1 MTKESKLNILY
12 RFYDEEKNEMEKK
25 KKLKELYDESAI
37 YLYFRASKNPFIGKE
52 NTSTLLIPLLER
64 LENIIKRFNGNG
76 VVDYAYYIRQVLEM
90 ETKVYIRQDRRRREN
105 ENASFTISAINTEK
119 FENPFEVG
127 LYDDEDKTK
136 RDENLNKVFSNKCT
150 SIYFSLMASR
160 MSNEF
165 IRNICS
171 SLDAEKRVEFIN
183 KVLLFRRSIRSE
195 RRLKKAQKFGSEY
208 YFRKM
213 KAMIKESNGDD
224 DKEMSLRY
232 NKLRDRLD
240 NIGRNAS
247 KVPYKVI
254 AEAFGVKEDN
264 VGKYLN
270 YGKKQLM
277 NLVREN
283 QSC

>member
-90 ETKVYIRQDRRRREN
+90 ETKVYIRHDRRRREN
-105 ENASFTISAINTEK
+105 ENASFAISAINTEK

-127 LYDDEDKTK
+127 LYDDEVKTK

-150 SIYFSLMASR
+150 SIYFSLMASKTA
-160 MSNEF
+160 
-165 IRNICS
+165 
-171 SLDAEKRVEFIN
+171 L
-183 KVLLFRRSIRSE
+183 
-195 RRLKKAQKFGSEY
+195 
-208 YFRKM
+208 
-213 KAMIKESNGDD
+213 
-224 DKEMSLRY
+224 
-232 NKLRDRLD
+232 
-240 NIGRNAS
+240 
-247 KVPYKVI
+247 
-254 AEAFGVKEDN
+254 
-264 VGKYLN
+264 
-270 YGKKQLM
+270 
-277 NLVREN
+277 
-283 QSC
+283 